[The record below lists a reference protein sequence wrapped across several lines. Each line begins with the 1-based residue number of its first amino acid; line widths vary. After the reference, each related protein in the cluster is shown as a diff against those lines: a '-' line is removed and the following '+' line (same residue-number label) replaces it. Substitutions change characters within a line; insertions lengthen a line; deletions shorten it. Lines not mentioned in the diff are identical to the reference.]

1 MKTKVED
8 LQAGCILNED
18 IMGLT
23 QYPLIRKET
32 VLTEKHIEVLKAF
45 FITDVKLKLKLG
57 DRTLTKQAALLA
69 KNERL
74 DDPASSFHIKYK
86 KAVDMYQQEFK
97 NWQSGAP
104 VDIAAVRKLVLPI
117 AEEAIKDI
125 TIIYSLSQQ
134 ANKKDYVA
142 HHAISTGIISGML
155 AKKLGLEQ
163 GRYVQAVLAGCLMD
177 CGMAKMPEKWLN
189 QAQELTT
196 EVYTE
201 VKKHPALSYQ
211 MVKASPF
218 LTTDTKLAIY
228 QHQERLDGSGY
239 PEGLKADQIHDLA
252 KVIAVADAYY
262 TMNQE
267 QSPFRVIQQLFED
280 HFGKFDFIVLRA
292 LSSLIANFKQGTQLK
307 LSNGE
312 QAEVLFVKAE
322 ALTRP
327 LVKVCRTKE
336 MINLEEKRDL
346 FIEQIIL

>member
-1 MKTKVED
+1 MKVED

-18 IMGLT
+18 VMGQT

-32 VLTEKHIEVLKAF
+32 ILTDRHVEVLKAF
-45 FITDVKLKLKLG
+45 FIKDVKVKQKRE
-57 DRTLTKQAALLA
+57 DRTLTKQASILA

-74 DDPASSFHIKYK
+74 DELTSSFHIKYK

-104 VDIAAVRKLVLPI
+104 IDIAAMRKLVLPI
-117 AEEAIKDI
+117 AEEAVKDT

-134 ANKKDYVA
+134 ANRKDYVA

-163 GRYVQAVLAGCLMD
+163 GKYVQAVLAGCLMD
-177 CGMAKMPEKWLN
+177 CGMAKIPEKWLN
-189 QAQELTT
+189 QAQELTA
-196 EVYTE
+196 EAYAE
-201 VKKHPALSYQ
+201 VKKHPALGYQ
-211 MVKASPF
+211 MVKTSPI
-218 LTTDTKLAIY
+218 LTANTKLAIY

-252 KVIAVADAYY
+252 KVIAVADAYH
-262 TMNQE
+262 TMNQK
-267 QSPFRVIQQLFED
+267 QSPFKVIQQLSED
-280 HFGKFDFIVLRA
+280 YFGQFDFIVLRA
-292 LSSLIANFKQGTQLK
+292 LSSLVANFKQGTLLK

-327 LVKVCRTKE
+327 LVKVCRTEE